1 MEKKEEENIEF
12 HLSRVLESISEEEF
26 WKLSRNINTILQNKK
41 DFLALDNFPAPLEI
55 VWEATCYC
63 LNTTKEN
70 IRDEGS
76 FKELVISR
84 ILFSVYCKK
93 YLKMTNREIYME
105 MNKSSHCIILHYE
118 KCFETPSYTKRR
130 DFKQALQRFNE
141 YLNLKNY
148 KYCLL

>member
-1 MEKKEEENIEF
+1 MEEDIES
-12 HLSRVLESISEEEF
+12 HLLRVLESISEEEF
-26 WKLSRNINTILQNKK
+26 WKLSRSINLILKNKK
-41 DFLALDNFPAPLEI
+41 DFLALNNFPAPLEI

-63 LNTTKEN
+63 SNNNKEA
-70 IRDEGS
+70 IKSEES
-76 FKELVISR
+76 FRELVITR

-105 MNKSSHCIILHYE
+105 LNKSSHCIILHYE
-118 KCFETPSYTKRR
+118 KCFITPSYTKKRE
-130 DFKQALQRFNE
+130 FKQALQRFNE